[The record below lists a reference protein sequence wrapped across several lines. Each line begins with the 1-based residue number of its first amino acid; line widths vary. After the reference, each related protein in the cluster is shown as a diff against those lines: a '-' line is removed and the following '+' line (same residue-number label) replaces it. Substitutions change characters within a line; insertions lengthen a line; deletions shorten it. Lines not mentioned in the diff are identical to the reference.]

1 MTYSFPFTVQSGYQR
16 SPTSGPY
23 KPGPPLVH
31 ALMVRPKHLSPD
43 GESAETTPLFIDGH
57 YVQLALKA
65 CYEEFADVEGR
76 EESPL
81 FRSRLRELIEA
92 LEQYFAPLPTAPDAT
107 SADDNGDDEGVGL
120 EHHADVIRE
129 CKQEWLSDSEA
140 SQHEL
145 QSGDIL
151 VTARA
156 HRLFVYRFIHPRDV
170 LSAVGLNERPWRYVI
185 HKSLQII
192 RFKESDLPTRLTR
205 SAALAAWLQGE
216 EGVRA
221 LTEKNDHNDRDKFWR
236 LPKKSLSALE
246 IPEALWSLLT
256 LRVLSQ
262 SQSQRMEAKLK
273 RQLLEEHSR
282 LINLENTRRALAGEP
297 FIPHLF
303 GETMVCREMV
313 LSLCRGGRVEMQRL
327 IPSRPLSVTRADMM
341 QWHESKGLKPEYIE
355 SLRSLFEELSLKH
368 AEFMFIPGVSLEPNQ
383 RRDDFFFQV
392 ILSLMIGRSIEMARG
407 VMTGSESFLHGLS
420 AQIADLVFSDGGEGL
435 VDERAADVQD
445 EVEVSR
451 VAGELSPLETQQ
463 LMRSHFRQLQLAYQR
478 LEETIAKLG

>member
-1 MTYSFPFTVQSGYQR
+1 MTHHISLKVNSGYQR
-16 SPTSGPY
+16 SPSSGEY

-43 GESAETTPLFIDGH
+43 GESVETTPLFIDGH

-81 FRSRLRELIEA
+81 FQSRLRALIEA
-92 LEQYFAPLPTAPDAT
+92 LDQYFAPLPTALDTP
-107 SADDNGDDEGVGL
+107 SADDDGDEGGGL
-120 EHHADVIRE
+120 GHHADVIRE
-129 CKQEWLSDSEA
+129 CTQEWLSLKEA
-140 SQHEL
+140 RQYEL
-145 QSGDIL
+145 ESGDIL

-156 HRLFVYRFIHPRDV
+156 HRLFVYRFLHPRDV
-170 LSAVGLNERPWRYVI
+170 LSGVGLGERAWRYVV
-185 HKSLQII
+185 HKSLQVI
-192 RFKESDLPTRLTR
+192 RLEGLDLPTRLTR

-216 EGVRA
+216 AGVDA
-221 LTEKNDHNDRDKFWR
+221 LMEVNQRRDQDKFWR
-236 LPKKSLSALE
+236 LPKKLLSA
-246 IPEALWSLLT
+246 IKPPEALWSPLT
-256 LRVLSQ
+256 LRALSQ

-282 LINLENTRRALAGEP
+282 LINLENTRRAVAGEP

-368 AEFMFIPGVSLEPNQ
+368 AEFMFIPGVSLELNQ

-435 VDERAADVQD
+435 VDERAAEVQD